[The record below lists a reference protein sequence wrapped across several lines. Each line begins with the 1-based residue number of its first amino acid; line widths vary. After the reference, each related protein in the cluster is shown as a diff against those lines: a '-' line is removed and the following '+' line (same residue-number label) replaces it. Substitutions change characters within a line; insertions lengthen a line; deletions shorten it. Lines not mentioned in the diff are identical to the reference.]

1 LEGITEDEDMRV
13 FGPEFMTQ
21 VRAGESGLRTW
32 WKFMT
37 KVIKGE
43 IFMSIPQPPG
53 YSHSARPRETTQ

>member
-1 LEGITEDEDMRV
+1 MRV

-21 VRAGESGLRTW
+21 VRAGESGLRAW